1 MENNNNKNKNNKKE
15 NNRNIFRDAKFL
27 IDQNIYKFLLAL
39 MKVIFIKNIKT
50 TKTNK
55 AMKILQN
62 CIKKVNEKI
71 IGKEKILEHLSL
83 DFTPK
88 NFKNIINF
96 AKNQNGIFYGEILEN
111 ILIIVLGMAFKSEKE
126 NIFGRYIY
134 NNLELLKKSDNYILD
149 EWFNQQL
156 FNSQILEGVKDSK
169 GSYIKIL
176 LENDV
181 LDNQD
186 ENGYDNKQ
194 KKVVLF
200 SFLKQILDGK
210 ISEQKLRDNT
220 NESAKF
226 STSRTMSKY
235 TSMMSDNYY
244 KKEIGRMNMVPVRIA
259 RSLLISVYIYC
270 QIKNSPLM
278 EYRKE
283 SNNNKELEVLPF
295 VYDISESAIEGEYSN
310 IVFAPLRIE
319 PRIEEI
325 KMSKIYMRGKSCL
338 EFSKALL
345 FNQNIKS
352 IDFHTTVMK
361 SDYIHMIIEIAK
373 LAETFNNN
381 SVEELNLSLNYLKED
396 SSQALEYIISH
407 FKKLKTLN
415 LSSNDLKLGI
425 SPLLISLK
433 NLYRK
438 GETNLENLYLNRC
451 LLDDIAFYE
460 LGELLKSKYCK
471 LKKLYLNQNN
481 IPSNSNFLKKLKK
494 NRFLTEIYFS
504 KDNIGNNNTDD
515 IMRVISN
522 SHLDY
527 LYLNKNKIYN
537 FDQCLRILYRTKLV
551 KSEGEKDA
559 SYLDPHLYNLDL
571 SYNNC
576 YNKNIKKIKLLGK
589 GIKETQVY
597 CLGFNQILFGL
608 YPEKFNNKSEYK
620 KEVENLANTLGDE
633 EKDYKETCYNINVN
647 KVNKNRI
654 GKIEYEEHFKQLEDE
669 INIIINSKQSQFQ
682 LFIRRQA
689 LKLIMEHKEIFN
701 DVNKEIKKVLSNLV
715 NYINLKKSELK
726 IKELEVKKNMK
737 KMILI

>member
-1 MENNNNKNKNNKKE
+1 M
-15 NNRNIFRDAKFL
+15 D
-27 IDQNIYKFLLAL
+27 D
-39 MKVIFIKNIKT
+39 
-50 TKTNK
+50 
-55 AMKILQN
+55 
-62 CIKKVNEKI
+62 
-71 IGKEKILEHLSL
+71 
-83 DFTPK
+83 
-88 NFKNIINF
+88 
-96 AKNQNGIFYGEILEN
+96 
-111 ILIIVLGMAFKSEKE
+111 
-126 NIFGRYIY
+126 
-134 NNLELLKKSDNYILD
+134 
-149 EWFNQQL
+149 WFNQQK
-156 FNSQILEGVKDSK
+156 FNSKIFEEIRETRK
-169 GSYIKIL
+169 SYIKSL
-176 LENDV
+176 LEND
-181 LDNQD
+181 LSNETNIEDYNRIQR
-186 ENGYDNKQ
+186 NA
-194 KKVVLF
+194 VLF
-200 SFLKQILDGK
+200 SFLKGILDGK
-210 ISEQKLRDNT
+210 ILGKEKKENSNEQTALSPYR
-220 NESAKF
+220 SI
-226 STSRTMSKY
+226 SYY
-235 TSMMSDNYY
+235 TSMRSNLLYTND
-244 KKEIGRMNMVPVRIA
+244 IGSINKMPINLA

-278 EYRKE
+278 KYIKE
-283 SNNNKELEVLPF
+283 SDNNKELAVLPF
-295 VYDISESAIEGEYSN
+295 VYDLSESAIESENSN
-310 IVFAPLRIE
+310 IIFAPVRIE

-325 KMSKIYMRGKSCL
+325 KMSKIFMREKSCF

-345 FNQNIKS
+345 FNQNIKK
-352 IDFHTTVMK
+352 IDFHTTIIK
-361 SDYIHMIIEIAK
+361 TYYLNYIQRFEF
-373 LAETFNNN
+373 FNNN
-381 SVEELNLSLNYLKED
+381 SVEELNLSSNYLKED

-608 YPEKFNNKSEYK
+608 YPEKFNNESEYK
-620 KEVENLANTLGDE
+620 KEVEDLAKALGNE

-669 INIIINSKQSQFQ
+669 INNIINSKQSQFQ
-682 LFIRRQA
+682 LFIREQA

-715 NYINLKKSELK
+715 NYIILKKSELK